1 MVETLPSNAEAVGP
15 FPGQG
20 GKIPLPRGQ
29 KKKKKT
35 TQIMKQKQYCNILI
49 KSLKMV
55 HIKNLSHVFYQ
66 NFEKHTETLMVND
79 YLNCKRVSL
88 F

>member
-1 MVETLPSNAEAVGP
+1 MQRLWVPSLVKEGRSHCLGA
-15 FPGQG
+15 
-20 GKIPLPRGQ
+20 
-29 KKKKKT
+29 KKKKQKN
-35 TQIMKQKQYCNILI
+35 TQNMKQKQYCNILI